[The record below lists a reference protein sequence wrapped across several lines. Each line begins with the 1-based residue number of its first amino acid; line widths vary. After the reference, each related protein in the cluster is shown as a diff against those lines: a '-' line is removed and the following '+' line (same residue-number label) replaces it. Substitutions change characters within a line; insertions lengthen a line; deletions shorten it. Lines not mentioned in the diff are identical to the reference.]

1 MREMDTL
8 FTGIQYKLKKMAE
21 RYQILKAENQQHY
34 IEIQTL
40 KTINEQQK
48 ETIKQLEEKI
58 KLLKI
63 TKALEQKEGSVE
75 AKLKI
80 NELLREIEK
89 CIRLINT

>member
-1 MREMDTL
+1 
-8 FTGIQYKLKKMAE
+8 MAE

>member
-8 FTGIQYKLKKMAE
+8 FTGIQYKLKKLTE
-21 RYQILKAENQQHY
+21 RYQILKAENQQQL
-34 IEIQTL
+34 IKIQSLT
-40 KTINEQQK
+40 TITEQQK
-48 ETIKQLEEKI
+48 ETIKQLEEKN

-80 NELLREIEK
+80 NELVREIEK
-89 CIRLINT
+89 CIRLLNT